1 MPCNK
6 NLLDLTHCITSHTLC
21 CNEMHSSELHTIC
34 KSYCQIKL
42 QDAPLYEDIDAIEN
56 TGDNGDFI
64 FHTDNDD
71 DCVDNLIIHANSDDD

>member
-1 MPCNK
+1 
-6 NLLDLTHCITSHTLC
+6 
-21 CNEMHSSELHTIC
+21 MHSSELHTIC
-34 KSYCQIKL
+34 TSYCQIKL

-71 DCVDNLIIHANSDDD
+71 DCVDNLIIHANNDDDWDERWWKEDLVRRAKQVQVRR